1 MSGWNAAGASST
13 LQEELTYNKVY
24 LTKLALQQCRAVP
37 QSAYCCQSSSLNYEF
52 QYINGGSLE
61 QLIQLREEELP
72 WSVRMS
78 LALDM
83 AKGIA
88 YLHSR
93 GLFHRDLTSK
103 VREVVSNYMSE
114 HQLRQ
119 LPIPERAREAVGPEC
134 LHRRG
139 WGFRPRR

>member
-1 MSGWNAAGASST
+1 M
-13 LQEELTYNKVY
+13 
-24 LTKLALQQCRAVP
+24 
-37 QSAYCCQSSSLNYEF
+37 
-52 QYINGGSLE
+52 
-61 QLIQLREEELP
+61 REEELP

-103 VREVVSNYMSE
+103 VSVIHQIVVQINAFE
-114 HQLRQ
+114 
-119 LPIPERAREAVGPEC
+119 
-134 LHRRG
+134 
-139 WGFRPRR
+139 

>member
-1 MSGWNAAGASST
+1 MGTST
-13 LQEELTYNKVY
+13 LILSDE
-24 LTKLALQQCRAVP
+24 KLNRQVKNDIFFRVL
-37 QSAYCCQSSSLNYEF
+37 SYF

-61 QLIQLREEELP
+61 QLIQMREEDLP

-103 VREVVSNYMSE
+103 VN
-114 HQLRQ
+114 L
-119 LPIPERAREAVGPEC
+119 
-134 LHRRG
+134 
-139 WGFRPRR
+139 

>member
-1 MSGWNAAGASST
+1 M
-13 LQEELTYNKVY
+13 
-24 LTKLALQQCRAVP
+24 
-37 QSAYCCQSSSLNYEF
+37 
-52 QYINGGSLE
+52 
-61 QLIQLREEELP
+61 REEELP

-103 VREVVSNYMSE
+103 VDTFYNK
-114 HQLRQ
+114 
-119 LPIPERAREAVGPEC
+119 C
-134 LHRRG
+134 
-139 WGFRPRR
+139 